1 MSDPA
6 PTPLV
11 LGDAPVTCPGC
22 GDPVDVGENFCGV
35 CGRDLRSLQAGEEGD
50 PGDDGRR
57 SLSCESCGAALSVDE
72 QTRSVVCPFCKSPQV
87 VAVPDR
93 GAPPEF
99 ILGFANT
106 EDVARDRFGRWV
118 RKGGITVPGDLARAA
133 TLSDVRGVYVP
144 FWSFSVRA
152 DTEYSCRIG
161 EYWYRTETYTTIV
174 NGKVVTRTRTVRE
187 TEWFPFS
194 GTYLG
199 YHNRYLVSG
208 SKGLSQKLADAI
220 MPYEIGALH
229 RFRHSFLA
237 GWMAEE
243 PSVAEESALEVSNK
257 YFLGEER
264 KRVAAFLPGD
274 TQRGLEVR
282 TSFSQATSDLILLPL
297 WILVYDYR
305 GKRHQFVMNGQTGA
319 MSGTRPKVYWKI
331 VVLVLGILAVLAG
344 CAGVLG
350 LLGLIAGSV

>member
-1 MSDPA
+1 MSQ
-6 PTPLV
+6 LV
-11 LGDAPVTCPGC
+11 LGDAPVNCPGC

-35 CGRDLRSLQAGEEGD
+35 CGRDLRDLQAKGA
-50 PGDDGRR
+50 PGDDRR
-57 SLSCESCGAALSVDE
+57 QSLSCQACGAALSVDE
-72 QTRSVVCPFCKSPQV
+72 QIRSVVCPFCKSPQV
-87 VAVPDR
+87 VEVPDQ
-93 GAPPEF
+93 GVDPEF

-106 EDVARDRFGRWV
+106 EDVARERFGRWV
-118 RKGGITVPGDLARAA
+118 RKGGLTVPGDLARAA

-194 GTYLG
+194 GTYHG

-220 MPYEIGALH
+220 MPYELGALH
-229 RFRHSFLA
+229 RFQHSFLA

-243 PSVAEESALEVSNK
+243 PSVEQDAAYEVSNG

-305 GKRHQFVMNGQTGA
+305 GKQHRFVMNGQSGA

-331 VVLVLGILAVLAG
+331 VVIVLAVLAVLAG
-344 CAGVLG
+344 CAGLLG